1 MPTEVEDFIAGVTP
15 ARRRLDAEIL
25 LDLMRRATGTEPELQ
40 GSIVGFGSYHY
51 HYASGRQGDAPAA
64 GFAPRKPATVVYL
77 NDGVETH
84 AEDLE
89 RLGPHS
95 HGVGCLYLKD
105 LEQVDLEV
113 LERIVSRSW
122 KTLTAGTFTNRAREG
137 GQP

>member
-1 MPTEVEDFIAGVTP
+1 MPNAVENFIAGVTP
-15 ARRRLDAEIL
+15 ARRRRDAEIL

-40 GSIVGFGSYHY
+40 GSIIGFGSYHY

-89 RLGPHS
+89 QLGPHS

-105 LEQVDLEV
+105 LDQVDLDV

-122 KTLTAGTFTNRAREG
+122 QTLTAGTFTNRAREG